1 VPESIGQLTKL
12 TKLDLSNNRIAE
24 IPEFLLRLNI
34 AHLDVSN
41 QTGVLIKTKPLESP
55 LDYLFVVVHVVMGY
69 ADLVTDVL
77 SIVQFEQHGQ
87 TALMGL
93 NLAFLL
99 FNVCVDA
106 ALMEDWK
113 GRVLSVLQVQQAVQ
127 AVETLQLGKQT
138 QQFVRGKK
146 VDAVCRSVPSV
157 VLQLYGLLVSL
168 PSLGAKGALTIS
180 FSVVCGVVGAA
191 LTLGSLAEKAG
202 NSMFSYAFS
211 VHFCYY
217 VCELAMRLVSMSL
230 LFVSIG
236 PIAFAV
242 LAVDFLARLFGAY
255 LMTQKA
261 MSITAF
267 TMALLLFGSDA
278 ANGPAEVSLFFSS
291 TGSGIILLISLCLAN
306 LLGTPV
312 LSLLRSHPGHP
323 LQALTAL
330 ACVAWLFKYLIGRYI
345 WQNEFKAP
353 LADADEEKNKGQK
366 EQQHGQEAVPAANN
380 RRASFRVSF
389 EETYGGSSS
398 SSPAPDRIPRRLQPQ
413 PQPMPQPKPGPGPG
427 QHASVKIMHD
437 NPLRLSDAV

>member
-1 VPESIGQLTKL
+1 
-12 TKLDLSNNRIAE
+12 
-24 IPEFLLRLNI
+24 
-34 AHLDVSN
+34 
-41 QTGVLIKTKPLESP
+41 
-55 LDYLFVVVHVVMGY
+55 
-69 ADLVTDVL
+69 
-77 SIVQFEQHGQ
+77 
-87 TALMGL
+87 
-93 NLAFLL
+93 
-99 FNVCVDA
+99 
-106 ALMEDWK
+106 
-113 GRVLSVLQVQQAVQ
+113 VLQVQQAVQ
-127 AVETLQLGKQT
+127 AVETLQQGKQT

-242 LAVDFLARLFGAY
+242 LAVDFLARLFLAY
-255 LMTQKA
+255 LMANESWSFNTF
-261 MSITAF
+261 M
-267 TMALLLFGSDA
+267 MALLLFGSDA
-278 ANGPAEVSLFFSS
+278 ANGPTWESLIFYS
-291 TGSGIILLISLCLAN
+291 TGSGIILLISLCLVN

-312 LSLLRSHPGHP
+312 LFLLRSHPGHP

-330 ACVAWLFKYLIGRYI
+330 ACVVLFFKHLIGYYI
-345 WQNEFKAP
+345 VIHKFKAP

-366 EQQHGQEAVPAANN
+366 EQQQQGQEAAIPAANN

-413 PQPMPQPKPGPGPG
+413 PQPGPG